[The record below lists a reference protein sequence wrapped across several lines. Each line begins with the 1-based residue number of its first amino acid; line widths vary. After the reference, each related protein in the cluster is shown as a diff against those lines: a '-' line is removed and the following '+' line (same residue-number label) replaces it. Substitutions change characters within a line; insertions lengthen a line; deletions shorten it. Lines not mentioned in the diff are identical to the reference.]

1 MIAGKSSNKLKIYL
15 VKSGRSHYLL
25 KRSITNKKKEQQ
37 RFEQE
42 QKELML
48 ISSDTLKDQIK
59 LLKSELLEKEKLIND
74 HQNDSRILKD
84 LFNKGFI
91 DQDGNVI

>member
-1 MIAGKSSNKLKIYL
+1 
-15 VKSGRSHYLL
+15 
-25 KRSITNKKKEQQ
+25 
-37 RFEQE
+37 
-42 QKELML
+42 ML
-48 ISSDTLKDQIK
+48 ISADTLKDQIK

-84 LFNKGFI
+84 LFCKGFI